1 MKKKLL
7 SKIITVLIFIC
18 SFKSLYAQ
26 NEQKSGILR
35 YNGFQGGMMLH
46 AGYLSGSP
54 AEMPGG
60 SEIPFSYKASGITKG
75 IGGAARVRFGEY
87 WRVGTE
93 GYVSTLSLNKDLSEG
108 SYVSSAWGGVLT
120 DFYLERNRWSF
131 FIGTTLG
138 VGARKNLLIFEGSM
152 SDWKAEENAYFHKN
166 TFFAIDPFLGVEFA
180 ITDVIHLVFRVD
192 CLLQIDNKKLSDLV
206 GPRAYIG
213 FMFCR

>member
-1 MKKKLL
+1 MKKEFLY
-7 SKIITVLIFIC
+7 KIITVLIFIC

-26 NEQKSGILR
+26 NDPKSGILR

-93 GYVSTLSLNKDLSEG
+93 GYVSTLSLNKYLSEG

-131 FIGTTLG
+131 FIGTTF
-138 VGARKNLLIFEGSM
+138 GAGSRKNLLIFEGSM
-152 SDWKAEENAYFHKN
+152 SDWKPEEKVYFHKN
-166 TFFAIDPFLGVEFA
+166 TFFAVDPFIGVEFA
-180 ITDVIHLVFRVD
+180 ITDVIHLVFRID
-192 CLLQIDNKKLSDLV
+192 CLLQINNKKLSDLL